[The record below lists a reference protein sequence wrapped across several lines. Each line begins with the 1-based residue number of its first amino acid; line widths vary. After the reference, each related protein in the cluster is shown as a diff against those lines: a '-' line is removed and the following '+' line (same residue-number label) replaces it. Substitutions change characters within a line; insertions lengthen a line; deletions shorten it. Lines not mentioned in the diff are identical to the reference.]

1 MVSLRNKQRSLC
13 RLWDCTQ
20 VLLFRLFCWLWWL
33 LHFFYH
39 HQSHPQLD
47 VTYLFILFLWLHL
60 IILSGAISLLI
71 SSSIL
76 GIYRPGDFIFQ
87 CPIFLPFQNVCGVLK
102 LRILKLK
109 LQFFG
114 HLMWRTDSIGKT
126 LLLEKVEGR
135 RSVWQ
140 RMRLLDGITNLMD
153 MRLSKLWELVW
164 TAKPG
169 MVQSMGLQR
178 VGHDWATDLNL
189 LNHISNLYSPLT
201 I

>member
-1 MVSLRNKQRSLC
+1 MSPV
-13 RLWDCTQ
+13 RLHPSTAFQTLVDYDGYSISSTITSHIHNWM
-20 VLLFRLFCWLWWL
+20 LLIYLFCSFGSISS
-33 LHFFYH
+33 FF
-39 HQSHPQLD
+39 LE
-47 VTYLFILFLWLHL
+47 LFLY
-60 IILSGAISLLI
+60 
-71 SSSIL
+71 SSPVAYWASTGL
-76 GIYRPGDFIFQ
+76 GTSSFSVLY
-87 CPIFLPFQNVCGVLK
+87 FLPFRNVCGVLK

-114 HLMWRTDSIGKT
+114 HLMWRTDSIEKT

-153 MRLSKLWELVW
+153 MRLGKLWELVW

-189 LNHISNLYSPLT
+189 LSHISNLYSPLT

>member
-1 MVSLRNKQRSLC
+1 MSPV
-13 RLWDCTQ
+13 RLHPSTAFQ
-20 VLLFRLFCWLWWL
+20 TVLLTMMATPFL
-33 LHFFYH
+33 LPS
-39 HQSHPQLD
+39 QSHPQLD

-114 HLMWRTDSIGKT
+114 HLM
-126 LLLEKVEGR
+126 
-135 RSVWQ
+135 
-140 RMRLLDGITNLMD
+140 
-153 MRLSKLWELVW
+153 
-164 TAKPG
+164 
-169 MVQSMGLQR
+169 
-178 VGHDWATDLNL
+178 
-189 LNHISNLYSPLT
+189 
-201 I
+201 